1 MTSYYLFDKRV
12 VMMMLAEGEESLIEV
27 WLIRQFPTLQVT
39 LASLS
44 TDISRDVSPNPTL
57 ECSWLAFVIT

>member
-1 MTSYYLFDKRV
+1 
-12 VMMMLAEGEESLIEV
+12 MMLAEGEESLIEV